1 MDGRG
6 PQCEGAVDP
15 EKPQASLPAL
25 GVRGF
30 GCGVC
35 SVLLYYFIFFR

>member
-15 EKPQASLPAL
+15 ERPQASLPAL

-30 GCGVC
+30 VC